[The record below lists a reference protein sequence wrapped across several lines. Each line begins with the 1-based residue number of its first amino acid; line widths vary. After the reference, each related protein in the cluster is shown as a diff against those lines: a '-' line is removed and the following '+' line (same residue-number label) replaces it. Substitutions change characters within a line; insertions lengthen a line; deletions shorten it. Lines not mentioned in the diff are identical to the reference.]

1 MLEFAEAPEARCGSR
16 PHLMDLSPL
25 APHFLSAGSVL
36 SDLARWLVHVPA
48 GIFHAYSSLLVW
60 VADSIHD
67 LFDKYGYLVV
77 FLGTLF
83 ENTLLLGLIIPGVI
97 VILLAGI
104 NAHDGALN
112 PFYAAALG
120 ILGAVLG
127 DTISYLM
134 GRFGWARLG
143 NGESMRS
150 FSEKVREPLL
160 NRGAF
165 FVLAYHFAGY
175 TRLFGPT
182 AAGLFRMPYRRWAPL
197 DHLGAALWVST
208 FIAIGYGLGAA
219 GITLDS
225 TDKYFHYIEWGLLAV
240 LGLWMVFVFRSSQA
254 ALLRQLTGGSDEDE
268 DVSDEEPDDDEPET
282 QPVGSGMRS

>member
-1 MLEFAEAPEARCGSR
+1 
-16 PHLMDLSPL
+16 MDLSLYTPTL
-25 APHFLSAGSVL
+25 FSAGSAL
-36 SDLARWLVHVPA
+36 SDAANWLINLPGA
-48 GIFHAYSSLLVW
+48 IFGAYSSLLEW
-60 VADSIHD
+60 TADSIRD

-104 NAHDGALN
+104 NSHDGGMN
-112 PFYAAALG
+112 PAYAALLG

-143 NGESMRS
+143 QGEQLQA

-160 NRGAF
+160 RRGAF
-165 FVLAYHFAGY
+165 FVLVYHFAGY

-182 AAGLFRMPYRRWAPL
+182 AAGLLRMPYRRWAPI
-197 DHLGAALWVST
+197 DHVGAAIWVTT
-208 FIAIGYGLGAA
+208 FVAIGYGLGAA

-225 TDKYFHYIEWGLLAV
+225 TDKYFRYVEWGVLALV
-240 LGLWMVFVFRSSQA
+240 AAWMVFLFRSGQQTIFARIGEAWHDLEGQGRNEEDAETA
-254 ALLRQLTGGSDEDE
+254 AAAGIARTDN
-268 DVSDEEPDDDEPET
+268 V
-282 QPVGSGMRS
+282 